1 MQVMGTKKAVF
12 SETMGLK
19 GLYDDIERRCERP
32 AGEWSVDAKMQRKIR
47 VMQKIV
53 NAYQLR

>member
-47 VMQKIV
+47 VM
-53 NAYQLR
+53 